1 MLMTTDI
8 LQHDNDDVHGFNGA
22 KAHLARQVKEL
33 GRQTAAELLLKDL
46 PPVSYI
52 VPGCIPE
59 GLSILAGRPKL
70 GKSWLSLGI
79 AVAIATGGQAL
90 GSIPVKQGSVLYLA
104 LEDNERRLQR
114 RLKQL
119 LPESIRPEMLYIDT
133 QCPSLDSGGIEAI
146 SDWVRTTKDAHLVII
161 DVFSKIRPQRNNSDT
176 QYDADYRALSPL
188 KQLADKA
195 GIGVLIV
202 HHVRKMGAED
212 PFDTVSGTTGFTG
225 AADTVLILDSN
236 GSGKTLYARGRDIEE
251 IETAVSF
258 ERQTGAWIALGSA
271 SEVRR
276 SDERQAILALLE
288 SAGGPMAPAQ
298 IADQLGVQSNN
309 IRQLLSK
316 MAKTGEVEKVGKGGY
331 VCGAEAKAYTS
342 RDNSDHVITEWDE
355 AA

>member
-1 MLMTTDI
+1 MLATTEI
-8 LQHDNDDVHGFNGA
+8 LQHDNDDIHELNRA
-22 KAHLARQVKEL
+22 KALNTRQVRKL
-33 GRQTAAELLLKDL
+33 GQQTAAELLLKDL

-52 VPGCIPE
+52 VPGYIPE

-119 LPESIRPEMLYIDT
+119 LPESLRPEMLYIDT
-133 QCPSLDSGGIEAI
+133 QCPHLDSGGIEAI
-146 SDWVRTTKDAHLVII
+146 GDWVRSTKDARLVII

-176 QYDADYRALSPL
+176 QYDADYRALAPL
-188 KQLADKA
+188 KELADKA

-202 HHVRKMGAED
+202 HHVRKMGADD

-258 ERQTGAWIALGSA
+258 DRQTGAWTALGPA
-271 SEVRR
+271 PEVRR
-276 SDERQAILALLE
+276 SDERQTILTLLE
-288 SAGGPMAPAQ
+288 GAAEPMAPAQ
-298 IADQLGVQSNN
+298 IAEELGVPSNN

-316 MAKTGEVEKVGKGGY
+316 MAKAGEVEKVAKGGY
-331 VCGAEAKAYTS
+331 VCGPEAKAYTS
-342 RDNSDHVITEWDE
+342 SDNSDHAIMDWHEV
-355 AA
+355 A